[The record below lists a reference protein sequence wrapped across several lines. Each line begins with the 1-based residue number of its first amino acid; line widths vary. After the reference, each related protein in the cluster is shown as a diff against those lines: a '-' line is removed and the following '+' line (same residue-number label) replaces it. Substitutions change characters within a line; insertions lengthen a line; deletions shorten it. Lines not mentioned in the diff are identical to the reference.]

1 MQTALPASP
10 PGSVITFGSPP
21 SRNVRLGVPAAL
33 PPQRESLS
41 IAGLHG
47 MAGTEDESLL
57 LATKIPIPEDSDS
70 DMDESVNLL
79 SFSAPYELYPPVPKS
94 NSQAASLSPKSSS
107 PRPGPSKALSTSTA
121 SPPAG
126 IPQPIVEDALRARAE
141 QAESAAERLLEL
153 VEPEEDGMHASTLPA
168 SLLVRGNGTS
178 QSNPKTVVGSNG
190 VKPLLAPPRT
200 PVSKK
205 SDIMKRA
212 ALFQDSPARNGK
224 STPLL
229 FDMVGERDNA
239 TEWWTK
245 RTSLVNT
252 ASPFWGQGS
261 ADRAQELQDYIT
273 ALEQSSADIRAL
285 QNLALLCMQY
295 PIQEPNSPDVSAFS
309 VPLTPSPM
317 TGSSQSLRSLN
328 TGLWADRKTADRLLS
343 ALIMFLDPQRDGELL
358 EYGLIALWE
367 ILEHQAPIVEGRES
381 EVFTVLLQVRYC
393 ARTTV
398 MQATNMF
405 RDLLTSRVG
414 AVYGLTTLHA
424 SLRAFKDEPIPP
436 FSSAEVRDGT
446 YAFGLIAMGKFIL
459 RLPAEVLEEELPRLR
474 ATLISALTD
483 ASGASSLMVREAAA
497 ASIIAAQLVLRDEA
511 HLFVLLD
518 GLPDDKK
525 NLLTYLFD
533 KHGSRGS
540 PQAVG
545 ASGMEKLAREM
556 RRLDNRTNTPP
567 RSQTTVA
574 S

>member
-1 MQTALPASP
+1 
-10 PGSVITFGSPP
+10 
-21 SRNVRLGVPAAL
+21 
-33 PPQRESLS
+33 
-41 IAGLHG
+41 
-47 MAGTEDESLL
+47 
-57 LATKIPIPEDSDS
+57 
-70 DMDESVNLL
+70 
-79 SFSAPYELYPPVPKS
+79 
-94 NSQAASLSPKSSS
+94 
-107 PRPGPSKALSTSTA
+107 
-121 SPPAG
+121 
-126 IPQPIVEDALRARAE
+126 
-141 QAESAAERLLEL
+141 
-153 VEPEEDGMHASTLPA
+153 
-168 SLLVRGNGTS
+168 
-178 QSNPKTVVGSNG
+178 
-190 VKPLLAPPRT
+190 
-200 PVSKK
+200 
-205 SDIMKRA
+205 
-212 ALFQDSPARNGK
+212 
-224 STPLL
+224 
-229 FDMVGERDNA
+229 
-239 TEWWTK
+239 
-245 RTSLVNT
+245 
-252 ASPFWGQGS
+252 
-261 ADRAQELQDYIT
+261 
-273 ALEQSSADIRAL
+273 
-285 QNLALLCMQY
+285 
-295 PIQEPNSPDVSAFS
+295 
-309 VPLTPSPM
+309 
-317 TGSSQSLRSLN
+317 
-328 TGLWADRKTADRLLS
+328 
-343 ALIMFLDPQRDGELL
+343 
-358 EYGLIALWE
+358 
-367 ILEHQAPIVEGRES
+367 
-381 EVFTVLLQVRYC
+381 
-393 ARTTV
+393 
-398 MQATNMF
+398 MF